1 MRDGALEPTDL
12 NDRDMVVVDV
22 GGGTGFTTS
31 GIVKHVDAK
40 NVTIPDQ
47 SPHQLANAKQKEPLE
62 QCKLG
67 PKAEDVSTTV
77 NPIVF
82 LFASCWV
89 PWQQHII
96 NGTETLTDDQIAEF
110 RKAFCLIDK
119 DSDGFITIE
128 ELESV
133 IQTLDANPT
142 RLMISEV
149 DDVEGDGKIDF
160 EDFEKVVD
168 ELKEAFKV
176 FDRDQDGF
184 ISANELRQ
192 VMINLG
198 ERITM
203 EEAEQMIREADLDG
217 DGVVS
222 YEEFAR
228 MMITL

>member
-1 MRDGALEPTDL
+1 MSLCTCL
-12 NDRDMVVVDV
+12 LIFSTNSLFFSS
-22 GGGTGFTTS
+22 TFST
-31 GIVKHVDAK
+31 KHRV
-40 NVTIPDQ
+40 
-47 SPHQLANAKQKEPLE
+47 PLLSN
-62 QCKLG
+62 K
-67 PKAEDVSTTV
+67 PAM
-77 NPIVF
+77 
-82 LFASCWV
+82 A
-89 PWQQHII
+89 
-96 NGTETLTDDQIAEF
+96 ETLTDDQISEF
-110 RKAFCLIDK
+110 REAFCLIDK

-128 ELESV
+128 ELASV

-149 DDVEGDGKIDF
+149 DDVEDF
-160 EDFEKVVD
+160 EDFVNIMARKMQERVVD

-184 ISANELRQ
+184 ISADELRQ
-192 VMINLG
+192 VMMNLG

>member
-67 PKAEDVSTTV
+67 PKAEDVSTTGSIAF
-77 NPIVF
+77 NQT
-82 LFASCWV
+82 S
-89 PWQQHII
+89 